1 LWQFILWHFKLPPI
15 KLPQKIIVNKQTT
28 PVNYI
33 KQIRLQHN
41 LSQLAFAAM
50 LNVSRSLLSMVE
62 LGVRDLPA
70 EALTKLWHLQRNDKA
85 ATAIARQPLA
95 KSPLAKIS
103 AAQNDTLH
111 KILTARLE
119 KLRHQQWILQQKHSK
134 AEALHQ
140 TAMNTLLQVSAQHTV
155 RSLVPAKHIEQV
167 WLSGMEA
174 GAKLQL
180 HRMPLHQLEL
190 LKIRLEVLEVE
201 IKIVEG
207 RMGEVPRR

>member
-1 LWQFILWHFKLPPI
+1 M
-15 KLPQKIIVNKQTT
+15 
-28 PVNYI
+28 NYI
-33 KQIRLQHN
+33 KQIRVQHH
-41 LSQLAFAAM
+41 LSQFGLAAM

-70 EALTKLWHLQRNDKA
+70 EALTRLSHLQRNDKA

-95 KSPLAKIS
+95 KSPVAKIS
-103 AAQNDTLH
+103 AAHNEALH
-111 KILTARLE
+111 KILTARLA
-119 KLRHQQWILQQKHSK
+119 KLRHQQWILQQKLFK

-190 LKIRLEVLEVE
+190 LKIKMEVLEAE
-201 IKIVEG
+201 MRIVEK
-207 RMGEVPRR
+207 RL